1 MSVSCAEVIVGA
13 EKHLIVGISL
23 KYDDENYSKAYGENV
38 LCFTELTKDKVLF
51 PNITQV
57 ILDLI
62 MFVSHMVLMNFFKK
76 LSLHHI

>member
-13 EKHLIVGISL
+13 EKHLIVGISV
-23 KYDDENYSKAYGENV
+23 KYDEEKYLKAYGENV
-38 LCFTELTKDKVLF
+38 LCFTELTKDKILF

-62 MFVSHMVLMNFFKK
+62 IFVSCMVLMKLFKN
-76 LSLHHI
+76 